1 MKILIKLGI
10 IFAALSVQAESM
22 SKVVV
27 TIKPIH
33 ALVSGV
39 MEGVGTPQLLLPGW
53 ESPHTYSLRPSQV
66 QQLHEAQLLI
76 WVGPILEKFL
86 EKTVATLDSH
96 TQILTLFK
104 TPGLTRLKVRSG
116 ENWEPHEM
124 DSKSEEHHEQEF
136 DAHLWLDPQN
146 AKVWVA
152 AIAQILS
159 QLDLENASR
168 YAANA
173 ARLQTRL
180 EQLDQTV
187 RQELAIFKNQP
198 FLVFHDAY
206 QYFTHRYE
214 LNEVGAVTLSPDN
227 SPSIKRIQ
235 DLRKLI
241 QDQQVR
247 CVFSEPQFPSSLV
260 ATVTAGTKVRH
271 GILDPIGAQLLTGT
285 ETYFTLLHNLVKSF
299 RECFS
304 S

>member
-1 MKILIKLGI
+1 MKILICI
-10 IFAALSVQAESM
+10 ILFSLTSVCVATTASLKQ
-22 SKVVV
+22 VVV

-39 MEGVGTPQLLLPGW
+39 MEGVGTPQLLLQGG

-66 QQLHEAQLLI
+66 QQLHEAQLLV
-76 WVGPILEKFL
+76 WVGPVLEKFL
-86 EKTVATLDSH
+86 EKTVATLDAR
-96 TQILTLFK
+96 TQVLTLFK
-104 TPGLTRLKVRSG
+104 TPGLMRLKVRSG
-116 ENWEPHEM
+116 ENWEPHLH
-124 DSKSEEHHEQEF
+124 DSESEEHF

-152 AIAQILS
+152 TIAQTLS
-159 QLDLENASR
+159 QLDSENASR

-187 RQELAIFKNQP
+187 RQELVTFKNQP

-214 LNEVGAVTLSPDN
+214 LMEEGTITLSPDS
-227 SPSIKRIQ
+227 SPSIKRMQ

-241 QDQQVR
+241 QDKQVR

-260 ATVTAGTKVRH
+260 ATVTEGTKVRH
-271 GILDPIGAQLLTGT
+271 GILDPIGAQFPAGT
-285 ETYFTLLHNLVKSF
+285 EAYFTLLQNLVKSF

-304 S
+304 D